1 MDTDKRM
8 VLEDAAGYVSG
19 VRMPHYQQ
27 LLGVQQIG
35 RDCELACPEVVNAVE

>member
-19 VRMPHYQQ
+19 VRMRHYQQ
-27 LLGVQQIG
+27 LLGGEQIG
-35 RDCELACPEVVNAVE
+35 RDSQLVCPEAVNAVE